1 MTGFTRA
8 DTSLIGRW
16 WWTIDR
22 WTLLAL
28 GMLIGSGMILTLAA
42 SPAVALRIGAES
54 FHFVQRQSLFL
65 VPSLFVMFA
74 ISLSTPL
81 QVRRVAALAFLGAYL
96 LLVATLF
103 VGAEIKGSTRWI
115 VLGALSIQPSEFIKP
130 TFIVVSAWM
139 LAERARNPAFPGG
152 KLSSLLW
159 AAVAL
164 PLVLQPDFGQ
174 TLLLTTVWGAQLF
187 LAGLP
192 MLVAAGFVLAG
203 LAGIV
208 GGYFLLPHVASRIDR
223 FLNPESGDTFQID
236 TALSAFTTGGL
247 WGRGPGEGVIK
258 RILPDA
264 HTDFIFAV
272 AGEEFG
278 TLACVMLVSL
288 FAFVVL
294 RGFARLLQ
302 ESDPFV
308 LLAGAG
314 LLIQFGLQ
322 ALINIGVNLHLLPAK
337 GMTLPFIS
345 YGGSSLMALAL
356 GMGMV
361 LALTRLRPGRPVIL
375 GGTVR

>member
-1 MTGFTRA
+1 MTGFTRT
-8 DTSLIGRW
+8 DTSIIGRW

-28 GMLIGSGMILTLAA
+28 GFLIGSGLILTLAA

-54 FHFVQRQSLFL
+54 FHFVQRQSAFL
-65 VPSLFVMFA
+65 VPSLLVMFM
-74 ISLSTPL
+74 ISLAPPL
-81 QVRRVAALAFLGAYL
+81 QVRRFAAVGFLVTYA
-96 LLVATLF
+96 LLVATLL
-103 VGAEIKGSTRWI
+103 VGTEIKGSTRWI
-115 VLGALSIQPSEFIKP
+115 GMGILSIQPSEFIKP
-130 TFIVVSAWM
+130 MFIVVSAWM
-139 LAERARNPAFPGG
+139 LAERARNPVFPGG
-152 KLSSLLW
+152 KLSALLW
-159 AAVAL
+159 AAVAC
-164 PLVLQPDFGQ
+164 PLILQPDFGQ
-174 TLLLTTVWGAQLF
+174 TLLLTLVWGAQLF

-192 MLVAAGFVLAG
+192 MLVVAAFALAG

-208 GGYFLLPHVASRIDR
+208 GAYFLLPHVASRIDR
-223 FLNPESGDTFQID
+223 FISPESGDTFQID

-247 WGRGPGEGVIK
+247 WGRGPGEGIIK
-258 RILPDA
+258 RVLPDA

-278 TLACVMLVSL
+278 TLACIAVVAL

-294 RGFARLLQ
+294 RGFSRLLQ

-308 LLAGAG
+308 LLAGAA

-322 ALINIGVNLHLLPAK
+322 AVINIGVNLHLLPAK

-345 YGGSSLMALAL
+345 YGGSSLMALSM

-361 LALTRLRPGRPVIL
+361 LALTRVRPGRPAML
-375 GGTVR
+375 GGPPQ